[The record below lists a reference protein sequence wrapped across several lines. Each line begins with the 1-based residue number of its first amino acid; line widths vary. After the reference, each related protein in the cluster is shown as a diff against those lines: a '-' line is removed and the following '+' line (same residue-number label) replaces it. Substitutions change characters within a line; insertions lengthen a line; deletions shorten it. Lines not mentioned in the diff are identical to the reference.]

1 MNNIAVLQ
9 NGLPAFSGGSFE
21 DHVLAFERVRDEAEE
36 KLWTLGAIAE
46 SLTRSYG
53 DRAIPEFASAVNYS
67 ASRIY
72 ELAATYKAWS
82 GLDRAE
88 DLSFT
93 HHAIAA
99 RSEDPESAISR
110 ALGDSELTR
119 STRKFAAA
127 VKAEDEPEGVEEVK
141 VTRVCEACGGSGEI
155 PVTSGGPE

>member
-1 MNNIAVLQ
+1 MSEVAILQ

-21 DHVLAFERVRDEAEE
+21 QHVEAFERIRDEAED

-53 DRAIPEFASAVNYS
+53 DKAIPDFAAAVNYS

-82 GLDRAE
+82 GRDRAE

-99 RSEDPESAISR
+99 RSEDPEGAIVR

-119 STRKFAAA
+119 STRKFAAV
-127 VKAEDEPEGVEEVK
+127 VKAEDEPEGVVEVE
-141 VTRVCEACGGSGEI
+141 TRRCPTCEGEGRI
-155 PVTSGGPE
+155 PVDREP